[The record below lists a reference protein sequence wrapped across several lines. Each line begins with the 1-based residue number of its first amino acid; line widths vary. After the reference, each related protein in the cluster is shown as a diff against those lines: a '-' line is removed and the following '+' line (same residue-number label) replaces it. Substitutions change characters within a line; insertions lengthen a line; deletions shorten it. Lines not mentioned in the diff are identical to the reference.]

1 MSSHSTV
8 YVANSHII
16 RLDALRDQ
24 DGSYVNDATV
34 TLQSLVDKDGDAV
47 SGVTVPL
54 TMSYVSGSDGRYEG
68 ALDESL
74 GISAERWYTAT
85 VRAVSGS
92 TQGQWQERLRSAV
105 RRA

>member
-1 MSSHSTV
+1 MSHSII
-8 YVANSHII
+8 YLNNSHTV
-16 RLDALRDQ
+16 RLDGLVDK

-34 TLQSLVDKDGDAV
+34 TLQSLLDKSGNAV

-54 TMSYVSGSDGRYEG
+54 TMSYVSGSNGRYEG

-74 GISAERWYTAT
+74 SITAEQWYTAT

-92 TQGQWQERLRSAV
+92 TQGQWKERLRAAI
-105 RRA
+105 RRG